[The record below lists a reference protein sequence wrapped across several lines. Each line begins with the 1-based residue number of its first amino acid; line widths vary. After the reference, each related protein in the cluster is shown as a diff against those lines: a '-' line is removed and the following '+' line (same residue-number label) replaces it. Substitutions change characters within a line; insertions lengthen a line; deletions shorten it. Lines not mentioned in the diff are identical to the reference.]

1 MTNELI
7 IYFLIAII
15 CMVIGFFIGRYFSK
29 LSFEKE
35 KVALEE
41 RTISLQENK
50 KNAEI
55 VVEKLEN
62 KLTSIQL
69 EKEELMTTNTQQDSD
84 LKNLQLK
91 LDENKSEV
99 EKLQEKFTKE
109 FENLANKILD
119 EKSTKFTEQNKEN
132 LKTILNPLQE
142 KIKVFEDKVDKTHKE
157 SIDYH
162 AALRQQI
169 LG

>member
-1 MTNELI
+1 MINELM

-15 CMVIGFFIGRYFSK
+15 CMVIGVFIGKLLSK

-35 KVALEE
+35 KATLEE
-41 RTISLQENK
+41 RNLSLQETK
-50 KNAEI
+50 KNTEI

-69 EKEELMTTNTQQDSD
+69 EKEELMTRNTRQDSD

-91 LDENKSEV
+91 LNENKSEI

-119 EKSTKFTEQNKEN
+119 EKSTKFTAQNKEN
-132 LKTILNPLQE
+132 LKVIRR
-142 KIKVFEDKVDKTHKE
+142 IKRDRED
-157 SIDYH
+157 
-162 AALRQQI
+162 AQQ
-169 LG
+169 